1 MDASETRDSIIK
13 RRGYRSNIVGDK
25 FSLYISSYP
34 VAIKY
39 LGKRIG
45 NQNKT
50 LLELCCGVGVAL
62 ENIAGFF
69 EQVIGVDIDKK
80 ILKQCQHNLKNS
92 GLSEKNT
99 LILGDI
105 NDEELL
111 KRIKADI
118 VIYDVP
124 YWLPHK
130 FKKQGD
136 LMSKNPPLG
145 IIVERIRK
153 YISKD
158 IVIFCSPNFEYS
170 SVKIEVGQC
179 EFQKVY
185 VNGKYDRNYVY
196 LGNLMQKDGV
206 TKIELSA

>member
-1 MDASETRDSIIK
+1 MDTSEKRDSIIR
-13 RRGYRSNIVGDK
+13 RRGYRKDIVGDK

-50 LLELCCGVGVAL
+50 LVELCCGVGVTL
-62 ENIAGFF
+62 ENIAEFF
-69 EQVIGVDIDKK
+69 EQIIGVDIDKK

-92 GLSEKNT
+92 GVSEKST

-111 KRIKADI
+111 KKIKADI

-130 FKKQGD
+130 SKKQDD

-145 IIVERIRK
+145 VTIEKIRK
-153 YISKD
+153 YITKD
-158 IVIFCSPNFEYS
+158 IVIFCSPHFEYS
-170 SVKIEVGQC
+170 SVKVEAGQC
-179 EFQKVY
+179 EFQKVHI
-185 VNGKYDRNYVY
+185 NGKYDRNYVY
-196 LGNLMQKDGV
+196 LGNLIQKDGI
-206 TKIELSA
+206 TKIKLSI